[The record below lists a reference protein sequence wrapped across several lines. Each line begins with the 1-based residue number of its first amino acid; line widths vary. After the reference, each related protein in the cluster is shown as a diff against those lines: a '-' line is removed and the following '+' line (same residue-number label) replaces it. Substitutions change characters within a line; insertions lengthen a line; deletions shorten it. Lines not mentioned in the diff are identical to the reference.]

1 MTGVGTAR
9 NGSLRS
15 RRSSHSS
22 AWHSAS
28 ARGGAGEFILR
39 GWRCVGADAG
49 PSGVLWP
56 PELLADA
63 PEASSASEAQQ
74 LRGCCEA
81 GQPSDGLLS
90 FCFPTHPPS
99 VVGKGL
105 HGAPVGGF
113 LFKYQLPPTSWG
125 RPASLKTTLLN
136 ATRFCSAEARPGKCL
151 SSPAVHMGSGP
162 VGSGSCLLAW
172 VKSGAIR
179 AQPVRSAPLIA
190 NAPERGAL
198 QGAR

>member
-1 MTGVGTAR
+1 MPDLTPRERTGRRASPRKAEGLSGSIQYTPTSTTNSSTRAR
-9 NGSLRS
+9 AQRVHISSSRS
-15 RRSSHSS
+15 GV
-22 AWHSAS
+22 SAS
-28 ARGGAGEFILR
+28 VTRGVAAVDSYTPLFVYVQKEI
-39 GWRCVGADAG
+39 
-49 PSGVLWP
+49 
-56 PELLADA
+56 
-63 PEASSASEAQQ
+63 
-74 LRGCCEA
+74 
-81 GQPSDGLLS
+81 
-90 FCFPTHPPS
+90 
-99 VVGKGL
+99 GKGL

-190 NAPERGAL
+190 NAPEGEAL
-198 QGAR
+198 QGAW